1 MGFGHWLRPRLLDWM
16 MRQMNDLRLD
26 TVALAEGRVLE
37 LGFGTGINLEFYG
50 PGVKGV
56 VGVDPNAVEGFA
68 PTEERV
74 ARAAFPVERAAV
86 RADEPLPYEAGDF
99 DTALSTWTL
108 CSIPKPLDALAEV
121 RRLLKPGGR
130 FVFVEHG
137 LAEAPGTARWQERL
151 NPWWCRFSDGC
162 NMNRRIDRLVEE
174 GGLRLVSLERF
185 RARGPG
191 VLAQMYRGVA
201 LRA

>member
-1 MGFGHWLRPRLLDWM
+1 MGVGDWLRPRLLDWM
-16 MRQMNDLRLD
+16 MRQMNDLRPD

-37 LGFGTGINLEFYG
+37 LGFGTGINLDFYG

-56 VGVDPNAVEGFA
+56 VGVDPNVAESFA

-74 ARAAFPVERAAV
+74 ARAGFPVERVAA
-86 RADEPLPYEAGDF
+86 RADAPLPYDAADF

-108 CSIPKPLDALAEV
+108 CSIPRPLDALAEV
-121 RRLLKPGGR
+121 RRVLKPGGR

-137 LAEAPGTARWQERL
+137 LAQVPSTARWQERL
-151 NPWWCRFSDGC
+151 NPWWCRFADGC

-185 RARGPG
+185 RVRGPG
-191 VLAQMYRGVA
+191 VLSHMYRGVA
-201 LRA
+201 VRV